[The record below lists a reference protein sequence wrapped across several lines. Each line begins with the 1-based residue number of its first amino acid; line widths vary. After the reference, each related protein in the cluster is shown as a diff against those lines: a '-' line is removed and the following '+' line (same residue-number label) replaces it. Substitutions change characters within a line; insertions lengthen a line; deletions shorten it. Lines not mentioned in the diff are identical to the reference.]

1 MGSKPSRFTSL
12 FIPIYYFFDHMNT
25 KRRNNVVIEKY
36 KKVETTVDQS
46 IGNLVTTTEELL
58 TTMMDMYL
66 TIDDPEE
73 FTITML
79 SKYESS
85 NLSFNEKVVKS
96 LEEYGDEIRKS
107 ICSGVNNLY
116 PLVRNTIADLWITYK
131 DAREK
136 DSELEKCL
144 ESSDHIFKLHARIQ
158 GMKCYLLTLCDDT
171 VEFIKMAL
179 KEEEVR
185 R

>member
-1 MGSKPSRFTSL
+1 M
-12 FIPIYYFFDHMNT
+12 
-25 KRRNNVVIEKY
+25 IEKY
-36 KKVETTVDQS
+36 KKVETTIGQS

-58 TTMMDMYL
+58 ITMMDMYL
-66 TIDDPEE
+66 TIDDPEG

-116 PLVRNTIADLWITYK
+116 QPVRNTIADLWITYK

-136 DSELEKCL
+136 DSELEECL
-144 ESSDHIFKLHARIQ
+144 ESLDQIFKLHARLQ

-171 VEFIKMAL
+171 VEFIKMTL